1 MLDIISLV
9 LCGEEN
15 GSGLG
20 TLSVFYWRI
29 TVKIKPCVWG
39 PTNMIM
45 SELLM
50 DYAAF
55 FTKAVRCG

>member
-1 MLDIISLV
+1 MLDKISLV

-29 TVKIKPCVWG
+29 TVEIKPCVWG
-39 PTNMIM
+39 PANMIM

-50 DYAAF
+50 DYTAF
-55 FTKAVRCG
+55 FTKAVCGG